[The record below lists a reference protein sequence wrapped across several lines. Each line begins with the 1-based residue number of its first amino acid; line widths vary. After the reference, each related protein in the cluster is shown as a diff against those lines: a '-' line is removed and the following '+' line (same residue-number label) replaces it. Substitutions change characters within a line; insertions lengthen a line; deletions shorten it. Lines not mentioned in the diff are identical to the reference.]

1 MHYSDI
7 ETRAR
12 IARHKRR
19 IFHQAGRLL
28 VRWRE
33 HTVVSIGSICAHVST
48 LVGWLVGA
56 SGNLEKS
63 PPRHRPCNPTT
74 RRPIYMHIFVIYIYI
89 YMYVRARVY
98 IHTRR
103 KRSNVKAVFRTCFAY
118 FRDPCVPDVSCSA
131 ELPSQ
136 GPSIHGLRR
145 KYRIDDMLRL
155 NCTSGRSKPAA
166 NLTWYIND
174 RQVRFAIWNRE

>member
-89 YMYVRARVY
+89 CTYVHVYIYTHVGNGRTSKRCFEHASHTSGTRVY
-98 IHTRR
+98 LTSLVPQNYPLKGRR
-103 KRSNVKAVFRTCFAY
+103 YT
-118 FRDPCVPDVSCSA
+118 
-131 ELPSQ
+131 
-136 GPSIHGLRR
+136 G
-145 KYRIDDMLRL
+145 
-155 NCTSGRSKPAA
+155 
-166 NLTWYIND
+166 
-174 RQVRFAIWNRE
+174 

>member
-33 HTVVSIGSICAHVST
+33 HTVGSIGSICAHVST

-74 RRPIYMHIFVIYIYI
+74 RRPIYMHIFVIYICTYVHVYI
-89 YMYVRARVY
+89 YTHVGNGRTSKRCFEHASHTSGTRVY
-98 IHTRR
+98 LTSLVPQNYPLKGRR
-103 KRSNVKAVFRTCFAY
+103 YT
-118 FRDPCVPDVSCSA
+118 
-131 ELPSQ
+131 
-136 GPSIHGLRR
+136 G
-145 KYRIDDMLRL
+145 
-155 NCTSGRSKPAA
+155 
-166 NLTWYIND
+166 
-174 RQVRFAIWNRE
+174 

>member
-33 HTVVSIGSICAHVST
+33 HTVGSIGSICAHVST
-48 LVGWLVGA
+48 LVGWLVHPGI
-56 SGNLEKS
+56 LKS
-63 PPRHRPCNPTT
+63 PLPATAPATQPPDVLSIC
-74 RRPIYMHIFVIYIYI
+74 IYLLYIYI

-174 RQVRFAIWNRE
+174 RQVRFAI